1 MARRLRTTPM
11 ERFLPR
17 IWVFVMAF
25 GLGISISAIWRI
37 YTLPAFSLPA
47 SDFVIEPV
55 DYSNSAVM
63 EAPNEDDTPRL
74 VAQIHSCGASAA
86 PQVYEY
92 SDGGHIT
99 AKCRQYGSSRAAS
112 RELLNRLKGATIEER
127 SLYVD
132 SNGNEGG
139 ERILITAPQIVR
151 LRLNG
156 RVLCEVEAS
165 SLGHLR
171 RFEKWF

>member
-55 DYSNSAVM
+55 NYSNRAVM
-63 EAPNEDDTPRL
+63 EMPSDADTPRL
-74 VAQIHSCGASAA
+74 VTETHSCGASAA
-86 PQVYEY
+86 QVYEFP
-92 SDGGHIT
+92 DGGRIT

-127 SLYVD
+127 SPDID
-132 SNGNEGG
+132 SNGNLPD